1 MADHEWSKN
10 AIFDP
15 ALVRRAV
22 EDQVHVE
29 PPADIATAR
38 APAPPVP
45 GPEQIERR
53 AVLANPQMV
62 EFWREKAAD
71 TPQADPPPDA
81 AATVAQL
88 SMALYFLQA
97 LHSQDKHLSR
107 DETSKPDT
115 DEADDAPGLPL

>member
-15 ALVRRAV
+15 ALVRRV
-22 EDQVHVE
+22 IEEQVHVE
-29 PPADIATAR
+29 PPADVAVAR

-53 AVLANPQMV
+53 AVLADPQMV

-71 TPQADPPPDA
+71 TPQADPPPDD

-107 DETSKPDT
+107 DENIRPDT
-115 DEADDAPGLPL
+115 DEDDDDSNSPL